1 MQVILVGSCCADCEW
16 KQKGIT
22 VNEGEVVGFIPQK
35 KFTPKKVKICEK
47 NGKLKYKPEEDVAPG
62 YKIACNGINTQNTY
76 IYN

>member
-1 MQVILVGSCCADCEW
+1 MLVVSCSADCEW

-22 VNEGEVVGFIPQK
+22 VKEGEVVGFIPKK

-62 YKIACNGINTQNTY
+62 YKIACSGINTHCVTY
-76 IYN
+76 HMTH